1 MDSRCH
7 PQSIAVLRSRA
18 DQLGIELN
26 VGDHTKFDFSGGRVC
41 GVVLQYPNTDG
52 VVEDYT
58 RLIEEAHKNGVSGV
72 WAVWL
77 CVCVCGGGG
86 GDVWMDA

>member
-1 MDSRCH
+1 M
-7 PQSIAVLRSRA
+7 
-18 DQLGIELN
+18 
-26 VGDHTKFDFSGGRVC
+26 C

-77 CVCVCGGGG
+77 CVCVWGGMCG
-86 GDVWMDA
+86 WMPSVVVSHTLRVTCTMQS